1 MKLKV
6 NLFLCMVLSLFLAA
20 CGGGGSDGSSSD
32 GGNSGSGGSHPAVAD
47 QPGKIPGM
55 GETPGSLQG
64 TSFKLPAGVVLLGD
78 IGGALPYKSDSK
90 DAAGSKLIW
99 IAGTYDA
106 QIGSGSDVS
115 INLRLMNKN
124 ATAIKVVFPVR
135 LIAKPRDS
143 KNQVGILLKETSIT
157 LQPNVE
163 YSVALLMYCA
173 QRQRIGAIMGSVYD
187 LSMVSDSSTLK
198 ELTDLLVNKKIN
210 VEEYGNSLSDL
221 TAYSS
226 IYQGLSTIVWNLT
239 DYGVPLSNA
248 NKQWIASI
256 PSSQQ

>member
-6 NLFLCMVLSLFLAA
+6 NLFLCLVLSLFLAA
-20 CGGGGSDGSSSD
+20 CGGGGSGSD
-32 GGNSGSGGSHPAVAD
+32 GGGGGSGGTPVVTTD

-78 IGGALPYKSDSK
+78 AAGALPYHQSETK
-90 DAAGSKLIW
+90 DALAPKLTW

-106 QIGSGSDVS
+106 QIGSGFDVS
-115 INLRLMNKN
+115 INLRLLNKN
-124 ATAIKVVFPVR
+124 ASAIKVVFPVL

-143 KNQVGILLKETSIT
+143 KNQVGVLLKETSIT

-187 LSMVSDSSTLK
+187 LSMVSSSSTLK
-198 ELTDLLVNKKIN
+198 ELADLLVDKKIN
-210 VEEYGNSLSDL
+210 VEEYGDSLNDL
-221 TAYSS
+221 TAYNSV
-226 IYQGLSTIVWNLT
+226 YQGLSTIVWNLT
-239 DYGVPLSNA
+239 DHGVPMSNA
-248 NKQWIASI
+248 DKQWIASI
-256 PSSQQ
+256 PDSQH